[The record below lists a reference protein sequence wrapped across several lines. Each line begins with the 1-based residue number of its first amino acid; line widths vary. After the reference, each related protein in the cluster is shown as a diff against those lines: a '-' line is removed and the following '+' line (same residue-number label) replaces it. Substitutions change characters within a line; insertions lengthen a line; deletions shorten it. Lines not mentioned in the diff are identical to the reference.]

1 LRGTPPPRGTG
12 FPLRAGRGAPE
23 AVSEAK
29 GDAPP
34 EASHRKALPATEA
47 VLPTAHRGRV
57 APTMLDLSQ
66 CEGSRALTQGA
77 YPA

>member
-1 LRGTPPPRGTG
+1 MRGTTQGTG
-12 FPLRAGRGAPE
+12 IPLRSGRGAPE

-34 EASHRKALPATEA
+34 KASYCKALPATEA
-47 VLPTAHRGRV
+47 VLPTADRSRV

-77 YPA
+77 YLA